1 MKTTDV
7 DVRQI
12 RVFLAVAQSGGFSAA
27 QDVLNLAQS
36 TISTEVS
43 SLESRLG
50 YTLCKRGRG
59 GFKLTPQGEAFVKDA
74 AALLLALSIFE
85 TSVAKH
91 KKQGLGTV
99 RIAIIDNLI
108 TDPKCPLVEALERF
122 HRRTGGRA
130 HINLDVLSPT
140 EIEHGIL
147 SGKIDAA
154 IGIFFEKLPNLRYTS
169 LYTERDLLLCGRRN
183 PLFDEK
189 SDVRLFSK
197 IRTAQKVVRSF
208 LRLKDFFFLSD
219 QYGSITAHVDSVEAA
234 AALIL
239 AGSHIGFL
247 PDHYAKHWIDR
258 GEMRVLLE
266 KSYTRQSVIA
276 LVHHED
282 AARHNTTAGILIQE
296 LRGNTSDT
304 PMKKSRVTN

>member
-1 MKTTDV
+1 VKIRDV

-12 RVFLAVAQSGGFSAA
+12 RVFLAVAQSRGFSAA
-27 QDVLNLAQS
+27 QDVLSLAQS

-43 SLESRLG
+43 SLEARLG

-59 GFKLTPQGEAFVKDA
+59 GFKLTPQGVAFVEDA
-74 AALLLALSIFE
+74 TALLLALSIFE

-108 TDPKCPLVEALERF
+108 TDPKCPLVGALERF
-122 HRRTGGRA
+122 HQRTGGRS

-154 IGIFFEKLPNLRYTS
+154 IGIFIENLSNLRYTP
-169 LYTERDLLLCGRRN
+169 LYKERDVLVCGRQN
-183 PLFDEK
+183 QLFDEK
-189 SDVRLFSK
+189 NDLRLFSK
-197 IRTAQKVVRSF
+197 VRNAQKVVRSF

-219 QYGSITAHVDSVEAA
+219 QHGSITAHVDSVEAA

-239 AGSHIGFL
+239 AGTHIGFL
-247 PDHYAKHWIDR
+247 PDHYAKPWIDR
-258 GEMRVLLE
+258 NEMRVLLE
-266 KSYTRQSVIA
+266 KSYTRHSVIA

-282 AARHNTTAGILIQE
+282 AARNNTTAGVLIQE
-296 LRGNTSDT
+296 LGGNTSDT
-304 PMKKSRVTN
+304 PIKRSRVLS

>member
-1 MKTTDV
+1 VKIRDV

-27 QDVLNLAQS
+27 QDVLSLAQS

-43 SLESRLG
+43 SLEARLG

-59 GFKLTPQGEAFVKDA
+59 GFKLTPQGAAFVEDA
-74 AALLLALSIFE
+74 TALLLALSIFE
-85 TSVAKH
+85 TNVAKH
-91 KKQGLGTV
+91 KKQGLGAV

-108 TDPKCPLVEALERF
+108 TDPKCPLVGALERF
-122 HRRTGGRA
+122 HQRTGGRA
-130 HINLDVLSPT
+130 HINLDVLGPT

-154 IGIFFEKLPNLRYTS
+154 IGIFFENLPNLRYTP
-169 LYTERDLLLCGRRN
+169 LYKERDVLVCGRQN
-183 PLFDEK
+183 QLFDEK
-189 SDVRLFSK
+189 NDLRLFSK
-197 IRTAQKVVRSF
+197 VRNAPKVVRSF

-219 QYGSITAHVDSVEAA
+219 QHGSITAHVDSVEAA

-247 PDHYAKHWIDR
+247 PDHYAKQWIDR
-258 GEMRVLLE
+258 NEMRVLLE

-282 AARHNTTAGILIQE
+282 AVRHNTAAGILIQE
-296 LRGNTSDT
+296 LGGNTSDT
-304 PMKKSRVTN
+304 PIKRSRVLS